1 MIHERKKCYQ
11 DEKQEQTIMTYK
23 NPEENWDKIS
33 HGYIYDNV
41 EDDQIWLS

>member
-1 MIHERKKCYQ
+1 MKK
-11 DEKQEQTIMTYK
+11 KEQTMMKYK

-33 HGYIYDNV
+33 HGYISDNV